1 MHAEMWRT
9 RGGAVAARGRGR
21 PRTQDAGG
29 SIILRTAVIRYAPR
43 AVGLKPSAKQ
53 GEAHLRG
60 RFQTNPHPCLSV
72 ISVPIRIPA
81 LRGEARLRGLYR
93 IISSK
98 TISPRLSKAKP
109 ACAGDSRQTFIR
121 AYPSYPCQ
129 SVFSSGS
136 SRRSP
141 PARAIPDHYIQRP
154 YQRNCTSYLCTRFA
168 ALCPQ
173 CVPWRDDGGC
183 ATWRCASLAP
193 FHSPA

>member
-1 MHAEMWRT
+1 MCHLPFQASGRSNSPFSHKGR
-9 RGGAVAARGRGR
+9 RGQGDEGQKARECSKPRIAPKNAAL
-21 PRTQDAGG
+21 G
-29 SIILRTAVIRYAPR
+29 SSSPSVRLRHIRAR
-43 AVGLKPSAKQ
+43 
-53 GEAHLRG
+53 
-60 RFQTNPHPCLSV
+60 LS
-72 ISVPIRIPA
+72 SIPA
-81 LRGEARLRGLYR
+81 PHGEARLHGLWR
-93 IISSK
+93 IIYSK

-183 ATWRCASLAP
+183 ATWRCASLAS
-193 FHSPA
+193 FRTPA

>member
-29 SIILRTAVIRYAPR
+29 SIILRTAMIRYAPR

-129 SVFSSGS
+129 SVVYSDSP
-136 SRRSP
+136 RRSP
-141 PARAIPDHYIQRP
+141 PARAQ
-154 YQRNCTSYLCTRFA
+154 
-168 ALCPQ
+168 
-173 CVPWRDDGGC
+173 
-183 ATWRCASLAP
+183 RCACGLKPLSTGKPLQGWRAG
-193 FHSPA
+193 ARAG